1 MFINQLITSHNWGA
15 PSCRHKMLGESLY
28 GMFTINWCRISQ
40 PSTVRLG
47 LEDLKGFV
55 GSYLGVKLSVRCGK
69 PKWFPKESDLQMV
82 VFTHPCQ
89 FTGEYVC
96 VVFVQYLHTIYYIT
110 LHLHLHVHVHL
121 HYSTVQ
127 YITSVSFYMSSNP
140 KKRCRKVCNQ
150 DVSSMI
156 STSYFQ
162 VFLVSIFLGIAMHM
176 YKIV

>member
-110 LHLHLHVHVHL
+110 FTLTCACTFTLQ
-121 HYSTVQ
+121 YSTVHNIGIILYVQ
-127 YITSVSFYMSSNP
+127 QPQEEMPKSVQPGCQLNDIYFIFPGFPRFYIFGDCYAHV
-140 KKRCRKVCNQ
+140 
-150 DVSSMI
+150 
-156 STSYFQ
+156 
-162 VFLVSIFLGIAMHM
+162 
-176 YKIV
+176 